1 MIETHSL
8 SVDQQDA
15 SHRSFL
21 SDVIRGLSASH
32 KQLDPKYFYDKTG
45 SMLFEQI
52 TALPEYYIT
61 RTETGIM
68 HDAAVDISNRCDG
81 IRTIVEFGSGS
92 GTRSQILLGALTD
105 AEVYVPIDVSGEL
118 LEHTADDV
126 HAARPDIRV
135 VPVIGDFTA
144 EMHVPGG
151 LPKEWLGYFPGS
163 TIGNFLPMAAA
174 QFLTRAR
181 RLLGRSAQMLIGV
194 DLLKSAGRLERA
206 YNDAQG
212 VTDAFNKNVLARI
225 NCELNGN
232 FDVRQFAHRAVFNTG
247 LSRIEMHLVSLVDQ
261 RVEIGRNFEVGF
273 RAGETIHTE
282 NSHKYTLD
290 GFASL
295 ARQAGWSPA
304 ACWTDANE
312 DFSVHLLHAESDA
325 GN

>member
-1 MIETHSL
+1 
-8 SVDQQDA
+8 
-15 SHRSFL
+15 
-21 SDVIRGLSASH
+21 
-32 KQLDPKYFYDKTG
+32 
-45 SMLFEQI
+45 
-52 TALPEYYIT
+52 
-61 RTETGIM
+61 
-68 HDAAVDISNRCDG
+68 
-81 IRTIVEFGSGS
+81 
-92 GTRSQILLGALTD
+92 
-105 AEVYVPIDVSGEL
+105 
-118 LEHTADDV
+118 
-126 HAARPDIRV
+126 
-135 VPVIGDFTA
+135 
-144 EMHVPGG
+144 
-151 LPKEWLGYFPGS
+151 
-163 TIGNFLPMAAA
+163 MAAA
-174 QFLTRAR
+174 QFLTMAR

-295 ARQAGWSPA
+295 VRQAGWSPA